1 MSIHTR
7 ASGYCPVYIQDIG
20 VRVKPN
26 FNVPIIGEGMK
37 HETEIAY
44 LKNRLNDMA
53 ADISIVI
60 RALVE
65 AGIIEF
71 AEGDIK
77 VKKVK
82 LDEQSDSEQA

>member
-1 MSIHTR
+1 M
-7 ASGYCPVYIQDIG
+7 
-20 VRVKPN
+20 KN

-60 RALVE
+60 RALVD

-71 AEGDIK
+71 TEGDIK

-82 LDEQSDSEQA
+82 LEEEKES